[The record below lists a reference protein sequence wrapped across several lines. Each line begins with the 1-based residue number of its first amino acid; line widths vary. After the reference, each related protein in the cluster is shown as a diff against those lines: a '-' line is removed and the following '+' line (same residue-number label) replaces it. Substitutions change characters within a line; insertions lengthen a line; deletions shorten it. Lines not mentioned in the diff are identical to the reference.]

1 MKTRHE
7 VLAMNKSKKV
17 IASLAAVGALAFGS
31 IAMAAPWHPGADPA
45 PQPEMRGCLMAPE
58 KAPAPVPPAL
68 RSMPSYKAMGKIL
81 TLTAEQQPLWAA
93 YVNAREALRAPLG
106 AKAGEEPPA
115 DMQERLERR
124 AERAQLRADAIK
136 AVATARAELVKSLSV
151 EQKYVLEQFE
161 TARRDHGMHRPG
173 PRPEFRTMPGWHHFH
188 DGCPRIR

>member
-1 MKTRHE
+1 
-7 VLAMNKSKKV
+7 MNKSKKV

-173 PRPEFRTMPGWHHFH
+173 PRPEFRTMPGWHYFH